1 VSLLARARKFIEEKE
16 AWREGARELEDL
28 REKAERLGVRPS
40 PFEKLQAI
48 DWPCALE
55 AAALGFLRCGR
66 IPDSD
71 SLDAAAALVLYL
83 ADASEKQEK
92 GEKPEIRY
100 GLTEDEARAF
110 LARIF
115 LGRPARLT
123 EVGQIET
130 VDG

>member
-16 AWREGARELEDL
+16 AWREGAGELEDL
-28 REKAERLGVRPS
+28 REEAEGLGVRLS
-40 PFEKLQAI
+40 PFEKLQTI
-48 DWPCALE
+48 DWSCALE

-83 ADASEKQEK
+83 ADVSEKQEK

-100 GLTEDEARAF
+100 RLTGDAARAL
-110 LARIF
+110 LARIY
-115 LGRPARLT
+115 LGQPARLT
-123 EVGQIET
+123 EVGRIEMA
-130 VDG
+130 DG